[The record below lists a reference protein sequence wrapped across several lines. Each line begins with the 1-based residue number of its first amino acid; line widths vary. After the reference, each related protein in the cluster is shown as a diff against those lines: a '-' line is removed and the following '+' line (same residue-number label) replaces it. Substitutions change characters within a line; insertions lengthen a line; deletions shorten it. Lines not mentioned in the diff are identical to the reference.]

1 MYCEKEF
8 FRVDVRLPSVVQT
21 QRRKAKMKN
30 GENTP
35 NINKRIKTCNG
46 LLKTV
51 NTCDIIKPNEGFIS
65 SIDTY
70 QMEM

>member
-21 QRRKAKMKN
+21 PSRKAKKKN

-35 NINKRIKTCNG
+35 SINKRIKTRKC
-46 LLKTV
+46 LLKTAKP
-51 NTCDIIKPNEGFIS
+51 CDIIK
-65 SIDTY
+65 
-70 QMEM
+70 